1 MIFNYSTYRLR
12 LKHRFTIARSSEDVV
27 DLVLVY
33 FTQNGVTGIGE
44 AAPSN
49 RYDEDVFSI
58 VKHLSTLSFDDVPTN
73 GSLDDWLDLI
83 LPKAQGIRSL
93 EASFDLAL
101 HDLYGKLNSEPT
113 HVYFGADAKEA
124 CKTSFTIGIDDRNK
138 IKEKVL
144 EAEKYPLLK
153 VKLGSDHDQEI
164 INVLREVTDKLIR
177 VDANEGWN
185 LEEGKRM
192 CDWLAERNV
201 EFIEQPFPAENI
213 EDTALL
219 REYSP
224 LEIMADEN
232 CIDSSS
238 IPKIVDAFDGIN
250 IKLMKCGGLR
260 EAYKMIRMARE
271 RDMKVMLGCMIETSV
286 AITGAATLSPL
297 VDYADLDGNIL
308 ITNDPY
314 DGAQVE
320 EGKLILPSSPGLGLS
335 LKP

>member
-1 MIFNYSTYRLR
+1 
-12 LKHRFTIARSSEDVV
+12 
-27 DLVLVY
+27 
-33 FTQNGVTGIGE
+33 
-44 AAPSN
+44 
-49 RYDEDVFSI
+49 
-58 VKHLSTLSFDDVPTN
+58 
-73 GSLDDWLDLI
+73 
-83 LPKAQGIRSL
+83 
-93 EASFDLAL
+93 
-101 HDLYGKLNSEPT
+101 
-113 HVYFGADAKEA
+113 
-124 CKTSFTIGIDDRNK
+124 
-138 IKEKVL
+138 
-144 EAEKYPLLK
+144 
-153 VKLGSDHDQEI
+153 
-164 INVLREVTDKLIR
+164 
-177 VDANEGWN
+177 
-185 LEEGKRM
+185 
-192 CDWLAERNV
+192 
-201 EFIEQPFPAENI
+201 
-213 EDTALL
+213 
-219 REYSP
+219 
-224 LEIMADEN
+224 MADEN